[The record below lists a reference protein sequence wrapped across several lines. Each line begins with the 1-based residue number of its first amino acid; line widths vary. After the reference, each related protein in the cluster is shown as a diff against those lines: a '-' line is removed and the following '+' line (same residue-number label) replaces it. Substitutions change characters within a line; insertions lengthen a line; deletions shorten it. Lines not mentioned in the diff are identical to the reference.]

1 MTFIFDFFKR
11 LWAWIGMAFE
21 YVMSIGPALWLFATT
36 FCSSIALFIAKG
48 VSIFEAL
55 TSMFTASTGR
65 VEALSDAVAGNE
77 WGLLLCHVFALDV
90 AGQYMASV
98 VTLAAGVLGFLFL
111 QVICFSF
118 WFWIAPT
125 VIKITLRIIRLVS
138 AGFVKP

>member
-1 MTFIFDFFKR
+1 
-11 LWAWIGMAFE
+11 MAFE
-21 YVMSIGPALWLFATT
+21 YVASIGSVLWLFATT
-36 FCSSIALFIAKG
+36 FCSSIALFISKG
-48 VSIFEAL
+48 ISIFEAI
-55 TSMFTASTGR
+55 TEMFTSSTDR
-65 VEALSDAVAGNE
+65 VEALSDAVSGNE

-90 AGQYMASV
+90 AGGYLASI
-98 VTLAAGVLGFLFL
+98 VTLVASILAFFFL